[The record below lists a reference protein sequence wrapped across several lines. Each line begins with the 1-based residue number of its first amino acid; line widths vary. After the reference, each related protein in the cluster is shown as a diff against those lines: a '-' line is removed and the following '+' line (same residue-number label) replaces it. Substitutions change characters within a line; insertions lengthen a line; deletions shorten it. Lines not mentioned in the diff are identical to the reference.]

1 MIAEACQKPSHLHAA
16 IPPALLTYLALI
28 SLNGSSVLLLRF
40 LHCFLLSSDI
50 LQRLA
55 ATAELKDCFVVATM
69 ALQKA
74 FAFHVVPQKALI
86 LEEHLAA
93 CFAQC

>member
-1 MIAEACQKPSHLHAA
+1 
-16 IPPALLTYLALI
+16 
-28 SLNGSSVLLLRF
+28 
-40 LHCFLLSSDI
+40 LLSSDV